1 MVSDDETHILA
12 FAMQGSTDHHCL
24 LTDQKVLRLLRTKN
38 TRNLQGLD
46 HEEGELVR
54 IKWLSTKMDEY
65 VCWTTVTLPVE
76 TDDESSEKGKP
87 LNSRQKVR
95 KL

>member
-12 FAMQGSTDHHCL
+12 FAKHGSTDHHCW
-24 LTDQKVLRLLRTKN
+24 LTDQKVLRLLRTNN

-54 IKWLSTKMDEY
+54 IKWLSTQKDAD
-65 VCWTTVTLPVE
+65 VCWTTVTLPAE

-87 LNSRQKVR
+87 
-95 KL
+95 